1 MGSRCEVRGAR
12 CDGPMICQMH
22 SMGRLETVHD
32 GSRCIESRRPPFSPT
47 EEKGRPGTGRQGTGE
62 GGPGGF
68 EGREREGKGRQA
80 ATPSRPVPSL
90 LSLLPSPRRL
100 HFTAS
105 HNYGTRFRRS
115 GPWVQA
121 RLKKI

>member
-1 MGSRCEVRGAR
+1 
-12 CDGPMICQMH
+12 MICQMH

-80 ATPSRPVPSL
+80 ATPSRPVPSK
-90 LSLLPSPRRL
+90 PSSPVSAAPP
-100 HFTAS
+100 FYS